1 MEKGFGIFNTSII
14 RTEEEAVAY
23 YKKVIDVI
31 KAERRLRYMKK
42 TLETVRLETVRLE
55 LGDYFGNGSNFY
67 DWEKEFGIFDT
78 SITRTEEEAV
88 AYYKKVI
95 DVIKAVFE
103 TLSWSKRTDSIVRL
117 MNNYVCYNGYET
129 EKVKGFF
136 RLYNQGIK
144 DFETDLDDVFLDD
157 LYNELLD
164 TVIQDRYDLFEYQS
178 KQVEDKSFVKDE
190 EFNKILNSL
199 PLDKILMNEIIKV
212 LFE

>member
-1 MEKGFGIFNTSII
+1 MEKTN
-14 RTEEEAVAY
+14 
-23 YKKVIDVI
+23 
-31 KAERRLRYMKK
+31 K
-42 TLETVRLETVRLE
+42 TLEAVRLE
-55 LGDYFGNGSNFY
+55 LGEYFGNGTNFY
-67 DWEKEFGIFDT
+67 EWEKEFGILNT

-103 TLSWSKRTDSIVRL
+103 TLSWSERTDSIVRL
-117 MNNYVCYNGYET
+117 MNNYVCYNGYDT
-129 EKVKGFF
+129 DKVKEFF
-136 RLYNQGIK
+136 RLYNQDIK
-144 DFETDLDDVFLDD
+144 DFETDLDDVFIDD

-178 KQVEDKSFVKDE
+178 EQVEDKSFVKDE

-199 PLDKILMNEIIKV
+199 PLDKILMNEIINT